1 MKPTLRFTHF
11 FCLAIF
17 VLLLPLSIFAHG
29 DEVPTDLGVAKD
41 HFTAYGQSD
50 RYELTCYYPELKAG
64 QPAHLTLFVA
74 DYKTNRPID
83 KAELKISAM
92 EDAKM
97 VFEVKVL
104 SPGVYELHSTFKGNK
119 IYTLNVQINHPN
131 GADLIGV
138 QGIAVGKK
146 LNTGADVAIS
156 PTNQA
161 AGHWLWLAGGI
172 LLGGLGM
179 WVVSQ
184 RRSRVLTILL
194 LLASAWFST
203 PNLNPVFAHGDE
215 DHGPAAGGTS
225 YGKTV
230 FAPKETQFLFEIST
244 QPIEK
249 DDYQSAATVFGTV
262 IPSSGGMGTVVVPQ
276 SGRITRVNVQVGQSV
291 RAGQTLA
298 VLQQNVGTPDQVNIA
313 ANNAG
318 LAVQIETEKARLAA
332 AKREY
337 ERLRKIE
344 DIAAGRDVQAAEAA
358 FNAARIELQTLEKS
372 AVSANASANQRTV
385 TLQAPIA
392 GIIGAFTLT
401 PGSEVVAGQTLFTVT
416 NLNKIYVEAQVF
428 SQDLPTIQAGNTFLV
443 TSSTD
448 DQKAA
453 EVRLISQAQSLDPGN
468 QSQRVLFE
476 MVNPQGTFK
485 IGEFVTIKAVN
496 QQSSRE
502 IAVPN
507 TALTEINGKTAIF
520 HKRAPEQYELSY
532 VQTGANDGSRT
543 LILKGLEESKRIVVS
558 GVYEVKMMYLNQ

>member
-1 MKPTLRFTHF
+1 MK
-11 FCLAIF
+11 LAIRSF
-17 VLLLPLSIFAHG
+17 IFLCLVFQLVLSPQFLFAHG
-29 DEVPTDLGVAKD
+29 DEVPTDPGMAKD

-50 RYELTCYYPELKAG
+50 RYELTFYYSELKPG
-64 QPAHLTLFVA
+64 QPAHLTLFIA

-83 KAELKISAM
+83 KAELKFSAM
-92 EDAKM
+92 EDPKM
-97 VFEVKVL
+97 VFEVNAL
-104 SPGVYELHSTFKGNK
+104 SLGVYEVHVTFSASKT
-119 IYTLNVQINHPN
+119 YTINVQINHPN

-138 QGIAVGKK
+138 QGIVVGKK
-146 LNTGADVAIS
+146 LITGMDSSLVPAG
-156 PTNQA
+156 QA
-161 AGHWLWLAGGI
+161 SNHWLWLAGGI
-172 LLGGLGM
+172 VLGGLGM
-179 WVVSQ
+179 WVVSR
-184 RRSRVLTILL
+184 RRSRVLTLLL
-194 LLASAWFST
+194 LLASAWLST
-203 PNLNPVFAHGDE
+203 PNWNPVYAHGDE
-215 DHGPAAGGTS
+215 DHGPGTGSNS

-230 FAPKETQFLFEIST
+230 YAPKETQFLFDILT

-276 SGRITRVNVQVGQSV
+276 SGRITRINVQVGQSV
-291 RAGQTLA
+291 RAGQTLV

-318 LAVQIETEKARLAA
+318 LAVQIESAKARFTA

-337 ERLRKIE
+337 ERLKKIE

-358 FNAARIELQTLEKS
+358 FNAARVELQTLEKS
-372 AVSANASANQRTV
+372 ALNANISANQRTV
-385 TLQAPIA
+385 SLQAPIS

-401 PGSEVVAGQTLFTVT
+401 PGSEVVAGQPLFTVT
-416 NLNKIYVEAQVF
+416 NLDKIYVEAQVF
-428 SQDLPTIQAGNTFLV
+428 SQDLPMVQMGNKFLV
-443 TSSTD
+443 TSSTN
-448 DQKAA
+448 DQKTA
-453 EVRLISQAQSLDPGN
+453 EVRIIAQAQTIDPGN

-520 HKRAPEQYELSY
+520 HKRAPEQYELTY
-532 VQTGANDGSRT
+532 VQTGENDGSRT